1 MTMRRRENNM
11 PGLLAGDVDILP
23 STTKPPQLL
32 RAKVSLQLV
41 VAILLISA
49 TVRSED
55 LYFLQSAY
63 AAGAGGTVFVHEVE
77 VFNPASSPANLNVCW
92 LPRGEDNSTPVC
104 VDVTVDPNRAT
115 RFGNIL
121 NDVFGAEPDVIG
133 ALRVTPSSGDLQFH
147 SRVINVSDAGTF
159 GQIIPALP
167 VSNALS
173 YGEHAYVVHLAEND
187 DIRANVGCVNALP
200 TPIRINIA
208 MYGGDGTLLETRT
221 MDLGPW
227 SNNQINR
234 IFRYYAPVNGY
245 VDVSTPTEGGA
256 FYCYGSVLDNLTSD
270 PRYEPA
276 VNPSE
281 DESEYYIPIT
291 FNTAESSSD
300 LSLFSPF
307 GDVTAEID
315 LLRTG
320 WDNTNH
326 MSFSVLVPGG
336 EEIRYHDVLA
346 EVFGHSGTAALRV
359 SVSNGPPVQVSV
371 QTSNGSPTGPMHQHV
386 PALAASAQIEH
397 GESAALIHLKE
408 GGGFRTDV
416 GFVNT
421 SAFSIELEL
430 ELHGELG
437 NALGSIPIQVLP
449 FGHYQLDSVFAAV
462 GHPLVPVGFAIV
474 QTTTPNGSFLAYA
487 TVTDL
492 RTRDA
497 YHVTANTLFV
507 SVFGDGF
514 ESGDTSAWSTTV
526 P

>member
-1 MTMRRRENNM
+1 MTMRRRGNNM
-11 PGLLAGDVDILP
+11 PGFLGGEVNIMPPD
-23 STTKPPQLL
+23 SKPPQPL

-41 VAILLISA
+41 VAILLASA
-49 TVRSED
+49 TSHSED
-55 LYFLQSAY
+55 LYFLHSAY
-63 AAGAGGTVFVHEVE
+63 AAGAQGAMFVHEVE
-77 VFNPASSPANLNVCW
+77 VFNPASSRANLNVCW
-92 LPRGEDNSTPVC
+92 LPRGADNSTPLC
-104 VDVTVDPNRAT
+104 VDVTVDPDRAT
-115 RFGNIL
+115 RFENFL
-121 NDVFGAEPDVIG
+121 NSVFGIEPDVAG
-133 ALRVTPSSGDLQFH
+133 ALRVTPSAGDLQFH

-159 GQIIPALP
+159 GQIVPALP
-167 VSNALS
+167 ASNAVS
-173 YGEHAYVVHLAEND
+173 QGQNAYVMHLGEND
-187 DIRANVGCVNALP
+187 DIRANIGCVNGRN
-200 TPIRINIA
+200 TPVRINIDMYDATGA
-208 MYGGDGTLLETRT
+208 MLETRT

-234 IFRYYAPVNGY
+234 IFRNYQPVNGY
-245 VDVSTPTEGGA
+245 VDVWTPTSGGA
-256 FYCYGSVLDNLTSD
+256 FYCFGSVLDNLTSD

-276 VNPSE
+276 VNPNE
-281 DESEYYIPIT
+281 NEFEYYIPIT
-291 FNTAESSSD
+291 FNTAASSSD

-307 GDVTAEID
+307 GNVTAEVD

-320 WDNTNH
+320 WDNTSH
-326 MSFSVLVPGG
+326 VSFSAFVPAG
-336 EEIRYHDVLA
+336 EESRFDNVLA
-346 EVFGHSGTAALRV
+346 ALFNHSGTAALRV

-371 QTSNGSPTGPMHQHV
+371 QTSNESPTGPMHQHV
-386 PALAASAQIEH
+386 PALAESAQIEH

-421 SAFSIELEL
+421 SAFSIEVEL

-462 GHPLVPVGFAIV
+462 GHPLVPVGFAVV
-474 QTTTPNGSFLAYA
+474 QTTTPNGSFLAYG

-507 SVFGDGF
+507 SVFSDGF
-514 ESGDTSAWSTTV
+514 ESGDTSRWSVTV